1 LTQLGREAYTKAH
14 AFVNKHVI
22 ISLDRQKPIV
32 KSGRNGSNSSHE
44 KYTLLQERAIDT
56 QARDTSAMAFGNIM
70 FELARRPQV
79 WEQLRTECL
88 ALGRNS

>member
-1 LTQLGREAYTKAH
+1 M
-14 AFVNKHVI
+14 
-22 ISLDRQKPIV
+22 
-32 KSGRNGSNSSHE
+32 KSGRNGSNSSQE

-56 QARDTSAMAFGNIM
+56 QDPYELRAHIINVFFPARDTSAMAFGNIM